1 MESQLQFPI
10 SPSEVLSEL
19 YEQDPAQ
26 WLEVTVSL
34 LRQNA
39 LVNVDWVHLIEE
51 LESLGKRDCN
61 RVAHL
66 LEQLIRHCLLL
77 QYWQQERERNQNHWR
92 AEIQGFRTQL
102 RRHLTTTL
110 KNYLEEELPQ
120 IYQDALGYVQ
130 EKTGH
135 GVDFPLTCPY
145 SLQQLLESSPLN

>member
-34 LRQNA
+34 FRQNSLA
-39 LVNVDWVHLIEE
+39 EVDWVHLIEE
-51 LESLGKRDCN
+51 LESLGRQDRN
-61 RVAHL
+61 RVAYL

-77 QYWQQERERNQNHWR
+77 QYWQEERGRNGNHWR
-92 AEIQGFRTQL
+92 AEIQSFRTQL
-102 RRHLTTTL
+102 RRCLTTTL

-120 IYQDALGYVQ
+120 IYQGALGYVQ

-145 SLQQLLESSPLN
+145 SLQQLLESSPPN

>member
-10 SPSEVLSEL
+10 SSSEVLSEL

-39 LVNVDWVHLIEE
+39 LVDLDWVHLIEE
-51 LESLGKRDCN
+51 LESLGKRDRN

-66 LEQLIRHCLLL
+66 LEKLIRHCLLL
-77 QYWQQERERNQNHWR
+77 QYWQQERGRNQNHWR
-92 AEIQGFRTQL
+92 ADIQGFRTQL

-135 GVDFPLTCPY
+135 TVGFPKTCPY

>member
-10 SPSEVLSEL
+10 SPSEVLAEL

-39 LVNVDWVHLIEE
+39 LVDLDWVHLIEE
-51 LESLGKRDCN
+51 LESLGKRDRN
-61 RVAHL
+61 RVAYL

-77 QYWQQERERNQNHWR
+77 QYWQQEQGRNQNHWR

-135 GVDFPLTCPY
+135 TVDFPKTCPY
-145 SLQQLLESSPLN
+145 SLTQLLESLPLD

>member
-1 MESQLQFPI
+1 MKSQAYSKQILAD
-10 SPSEVLSEL
+10 L
-19 YEQDPAQ
+19 YDLDQTQ
-26 WLEVTVSL
+26 WLQVTVDL
-34 LRQNA
+34 LRQNSLA
-39 LVNVDWVHLIEE
+39 EVDWVHLIEE
-51 LESLGKRDCN
+51 LESLGKRDRN

-77 QYWQQERERNQNHWR
+77 QYWQEERGRNGNHWR
-92 AEIQGFRTQL
+92 AEIQSFRTQL